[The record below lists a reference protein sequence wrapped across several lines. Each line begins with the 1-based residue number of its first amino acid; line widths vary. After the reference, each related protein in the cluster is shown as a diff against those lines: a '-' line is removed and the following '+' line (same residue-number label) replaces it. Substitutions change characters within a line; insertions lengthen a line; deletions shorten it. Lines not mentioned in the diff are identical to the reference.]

1 MSMYIVKEATVWP
14 SFSRDASEKKKEGFL
29 LFLCMS
35 LPDATES
42 FADVTDHSNQNLI
55 LRVEYP

>member
-1 MSMYIVKEATVWP
+1 MCMYIVKEATVWP
-14 SFSRDASEKKKEGFL
+14 SFSGDASEKKKEGFL
-29 LFLCMS
+29 CMS
-35 LPDATES
+35 LPDATEL